1 MHPHPRSLLSALV
14 LSALACGCERQ
25 KPADLVPQTSR
36 LNVSSYRVEF
46 GHVDDFAEPLTKEV
60 RLYSAGT
67 VPLKIQ
73 ALTLEAEEQEET
85 GFSFS
90 FAGSFADKQPP
101 FEVPPRQ
108 SLRVQVRFAPQQ
120 TGEVTRLLRVQ
131 TDAPQNGQPVI
142 HLHAVVEGGNR
153 GVTCPASTECVRWR
167 FDPRRG
173 TCERKLLH
181 GSCSDGLAC
190 TVHDRCKEGVCVG
203 KPKNCPPNT
212 CFPPD
217 CS

>member
-1 MHPHPRSLLSALV
+1 MRPCPRALLSALV
-14 LSALACGCERQ
+14 LLSVAWGCERQ
-25 KPADLVPQTSR
+25 KPADLVPEVSQ

-46 GHVDDFAEPLTKEV
+46 GHVDDFAEPITKEV

-67 VPLKIQ
+67 VPLKIL
-73 ALTLEAEEQEET
+73 ALNLEEEGQEES

-90 FAGSFADKQPP
+90 FAGPFAEKHPP

-108 SLRVQVRFAPQQ
+108 SLRVQVHFRPQHA
-120 TGEVTRLLRVQ
+120 GEVTRQLRIQ
-131 TDAPQNGQPVI
+131 TDAPQNGQPQI
-142 HLHAVVEGGNR
+142 RLHALVEGGAQT
-153 GVTCPASTECVRWR
+153 VTCPASTACVRWR
-167 FDPRRG
+167 YNPKRG
-173 TCERKLLH
+173 TCERKLRR
-181 GSCSDGLAC
+181 GSCDDGLAC
-190 TVHDRCKEGVCVG
+190 TVHDRCKQGVCVG